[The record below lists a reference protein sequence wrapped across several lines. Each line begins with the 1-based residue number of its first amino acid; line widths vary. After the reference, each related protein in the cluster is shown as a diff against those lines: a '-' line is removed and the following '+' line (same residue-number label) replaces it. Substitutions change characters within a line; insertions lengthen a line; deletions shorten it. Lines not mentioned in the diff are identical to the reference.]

1 MPDPARRSVAVRRT
15 RPLETRWPCP
25 VCVGAIMD
33 KIELEGEGNVLTLDH
48 CPRCGGLWFERGEVG
63 QLAARKASS
72 LRPHVPER
80 AERVRAQCIEC
91 HTPIDRDAEACEACG
106 RRNALNCPVCDE
118 VMDRRAHAGLI
129 LDFCKRCHGV
139 WFDNAELSAIWRVNL
154 AAASANVSRRRGRG
168 ADAVAAT
175 GDVLL
180 EAMFW
185 SPSLVLHAGVAV
197 GQAAGSVAGV
207 AGEVV
212 GDAAEGVFST
222 IMEIIAGLFD
232 GL

>member
-1 MPDPARRSVAVRRT
+1 MPDPIRRTVAVRRN

-25 VCVGAIMD
+25 VCVGAVME
-33 KIELEGEGNVLTLDH
+33 KIELEGQGNALTLDY
-48 CPRCGGLWFERGEVG
+48 CPRCGGLWFDRGEVG
-63 QLAARKASS
+63 QLATRKASS
-72 LRPHVPER
+72 LQSYVPER
-80 AERVRAQCIEC
+80 TERIRPLCIEC
-91 HTPIDRDAEACEACG
+91 HTPIDRDAETCEACG

-139 WFDNAELSAIWRVNL
+139 WFDNAELSSIWRVNL
-154 AAASANVSRRRGRG
+154 AKASANVSRSRG
-168 ADAVAAT
+168 ATAVAAT
-175 GDVLL
+175 GDVLV

-185 SPSLVLHAGVAV
+185 SPHLVLHAGVAV
-197 GQAAGSVAGV
+197 GQAAGSVAGA
-207 AGEVV
+207 AGEVI